1 MWVSPFGENGVK
13 ARDKNYELELAEE
26 PEDPDPELAELVLD
40 VPEFPELDP
49 ADGEA
54 VEVDSPLA
62 EEDFPDLSPWPDS
75 PFTSVG
81 FPLFSDLVPG
91 SFSLSE

>member
-1 MWVSPFGENGVK
+1 MRVSPFGENGVK
-13 ARDKNYELELAEE
+13 ARDKNYELELEEE
-26 PEDPDPELAELVLD
+26 PEDPPAELVLD

-54 VEVDSPLA
+54 VEADSPLA